1 MYARS
6 DAMADRVSLSPS
18 PSFDLISRAVAV
30 VSLVNLAVVH
40 VIDMPDTLGPLP
52 WVGAGYFFIIA
63 AAMGLG
69 VTLMIRSH
77 WLAWAAAGVL
87 SVGAMS
93 GYILTRSVSG
103 FLGDHGDVGN
113 WRCSLGITALSLE
126 TVLILLAAVHLV
138 RRVTDAAPEPA
149 RVPLPVPTYSSVR

>member
-6 DAMADRVSLSPS
+6 EAPATAPVAPNFEL
-18 PSFDLISRAVAV
+18 LSRALAV
-30 VSLVNLAVVH
+30 VSLVDLAVVH
-40 VIDMPDTLGPLP
+40 VIDLPDTLGPLP
-52 WVGAGYFFIIA
+52 WVGAGYFAIIA

-77 WLAWAAAGVL
+77 WVAWAAAGLL
-87 SVGAMS
+87 SVGAMG
-93 GYILTRSVSG
+93 GYLLTRSVSG

-126 TVLILLAAVHLV
+126 TVLIVLAAAHVVHHLIAAQPQPE
-138 RRVTDAAPEPA
+138 RVAAL
-149 RVPLPVPTYSSVR
+149 PLPTYSSVR

>member
-6 DAMADRVSLSPS
+6 QEPTNLLAAPG
-18 PSFDLISRAVAV
+18 FDLLSRALAV
-30 VSLVNLAVVH
+30 VSLVNLAMVH

-52 WVGAGYFFIIA
+52 WVGAGYFVIIA

-69 VTLMIRSH
+69 VTLMLRSH
-77 WLAWAAAGVL
+77 WLAWAAAGL
-87 SVGAMS
+87 LAAGSMG

-126 TVLILLAAVHLV
+126 TVLILLAAVHVV
-138 RRVTDAAPEPA
+138 RRITAVEPEPE
-149 RVPLPVPTYSSVR
+149 RVALSVPTYSSVH

>member
-6 DAMADRVSLSPS
+6 DATANSVGPS
-18 PSFDLISRAVAV
+18 PATSFDLISRALAV

-52 WVGAGYFFIIA
+52 WVGAGYFLIIV

-69 VTLMIRSH
+69 VALMIRSH

-87 SVGAMS
+87 SVGAMG

-126 TVLILLAAVHLV
+126 TVLILLAAVHVV
-138 RRVTDAAPEPA
+138 RRLSSVDPEPH
-149 RVPLPVPTYSSVR
+149 RVALTVPTYSSVR